1 MENITFLNVKY
12 EDKEEAKFLGCR
24 FDGNIKK
31 WYIKNY
37 HENYETV
44 ISKFKDVKKEL
55 NIKKFKLTDDDNIC
69 PICYENIENK
79 TILKCGHQFCLI
91 CIIKSCKD
99 KFHYECS
106 LCRKFIF
113 KL

>member
-1 MENITFLNVKY
+1 MNNITFLNVKF
-12 EDKEEAKFLGCR
+12 EDKEEAKFLGCKW
-24 FDGNIKK
+24 DQENKK

-37 HENYETV
+37 HHNYEKV
-44 ISKFKDVKKEL
+44 ILKFKDIKIE
-55 NIKKFKLTDDDNIC
+55 KKFKITDDDNIC

-79 TILKCGHQFCLI
+79 TILKCGHIICLD
-91 CIIKSCKD
+91 CIIKSCKN

-106 LCRKFIF
+106 LCRKFIL